1 MPKEI
6 TREKKQKENKKRR
19 IRTLDLA
26 LISLFAAII
35 AILSLISIP
44 FAIPFSMQSLGILF
58 ALAFLGG
65 KRGTLSIL
73 IYLTLGA
80 VGLPIFAGAN
90 GGVAAFVGPTG
101 GFLVGWLIAGLC
113 AILVEATVKNS
124 RAAKILSLSLALAIS
139 YAMGTAWYVIYLGG
153 LGSISVWSALLTCV
167 LPFVPFD
174 ALKLVLAYKISNK
187 IKK

>member
-1 MPKEI
+1 MPKERI
-6 TREKKQKENKKRR
+6 QEKKTKENKKRR
-19 IRTLDLA
+19 IRTLDIA
-26 LISLFAAII
+26 LISLFSAVI

-58 ALAFLGG
+58 ALALLGG

-73 IYLTLGA
+73 VYLALGA

-90 GGVAAFVGPTG
+90 GGLGVFLGPTG
-101 GFLVGWLIAGLC
+101 GFLVGWLFAGLC
-113 AILVEATVKNS
+113 AILIESIVKS
-124 RAAKILSLSLALAIS
+124 ARAAKILSLSLALVIS
-139 YAMGTAWYVIYLGG
+139 YTMGTAWYIVYLGG
-153 LGSISVWSALLTCV
+153 LGEISLWSALIACV

-174 ALKLVLAYKISNK
+174 VLKLVLAYKISNK